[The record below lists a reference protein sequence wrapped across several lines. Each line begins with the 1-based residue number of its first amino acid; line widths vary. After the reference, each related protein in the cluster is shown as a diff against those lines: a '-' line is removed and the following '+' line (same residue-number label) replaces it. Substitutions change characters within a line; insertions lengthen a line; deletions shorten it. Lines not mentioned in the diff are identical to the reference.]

1 MKLNTAAD
9 LEEIFNLDEYP
20 IQSFQSSSRTD
31 LISEIRQQMKE
42 FGCCRI
48 PNFIRHEI
56 VEQLAHEAQ
65 NLHGKTFWSTREQN
79 PYASEDD
86 ETFPEGH
93 PRRFFSLRSNGFIS
107 SDLLPLD
114 SPLNRLYASDV
125 LTHFVWECLEADRPL
140 YRYADPLA
148 SHPYSVMEP
157 ESEFPWHFDGNEFT
171 ISVLVQQAEQ
181 GGTFE
186 YVPDIRSP
194 GEENYDKVEAILHGG
209 EEEVRRL
216 DLNPGDLQLFK
227 GRYSMHRVTKIEGAT
242 TRYIALP
249 SYVYDPYR
257 MNQPHHSIN
266 YYGRATEAH
275 YERSKVLVDGLVD

>member
-1 MKLNTAAD
+1 M
-9 LEEIFNLDEYP
+9 
-20 IQSFQSSSRTD
+20 
-31 LISEIRQQMKE
+31 SEL
-42 FGCCRI
+42 GCCRI
-48 PNFIRHEI
+48 SNFIRSETVIQMAEEARSLHE
-56 VEQLAHEAQ
+56 
-65 NLHGKTFWSTREQN
+65 KTFWSTLEQN

-86 ETFPEGH
+86 ETFPKGH
-93 PRRFFSLRSNGFIS
+93 PRRFFSLRSNGFIC
-107 SDLLPLD
+107 SDLLPANSL
-114 SPLNRLYASDV
+114 LNQLYASDV
-125 LTHFVWECLEADRPL
+125 LTHFVWECLEVDRPL

-171 ISVLVQQAEQ
+171 ISVLVQQADL
-181 GGTFE
+181 GGIFE

-194 GEENYDKVEAILHGG
+194 GQENYEKVEAILHGG
-209 EEEVRRL
+209 EEGVRRL

-275 YERSKVLVDGLVD
+275 YERSKVLVDGLTD